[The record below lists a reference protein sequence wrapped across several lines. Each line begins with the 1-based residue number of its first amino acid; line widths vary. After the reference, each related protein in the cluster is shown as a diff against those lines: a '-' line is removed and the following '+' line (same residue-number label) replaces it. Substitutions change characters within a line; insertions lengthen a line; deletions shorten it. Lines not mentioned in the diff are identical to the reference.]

1 MSSSFEVRGLDEY
14 TNKMLIRIEK
24 EYPKEAEKFINNI
37 VGKCKAEVISRTPV
51 RKEGKSRC
59 TKKKW
64 KHKIYKKK
72 GHYFGTISNASKKVH
87 LIEGGHIAENGRW
100 VEGAHMLENTMTN
113 RQPWIDKE
121 IDKFI
126 DRMLDF

>member
-1 MSSSFEVRGLDEY
+1 MSNFEVRGLDEY
-14 TNKMLIRIEK
+14 TNKMLRRIEK
-24 EYPKEAEKFINNI
+24 EYPKESEKFMKGI
-37 VGKCKAEVISRTPV
+37 VGRCKAEAIARTPV
-51 RKEGKSRC
+51 RKEGKSRG

-72 GHYFGTISNASKKVH
+72 GHCFGVVSNASSMVH
-87 LIEGGHIAENGRW
+87 LIESGHVAENGTY

-113 RQPWIDKE
+113 QQPKIDSE